1 MRKLRTESKKMR
13 SEALKKAQQKYAE
26 EKVTR
31 VNVNFYPTDQE
42 LLDRIDAVVPSKYPS
57 KQGYIK
63 DLIRADLKKENN
75 NGNN

>member
-1 MRKLRTESKKMR
+1 MRKLERERKRMR

-42 LLDRIDAVVPSKYPS
+42 LLDRIDEVVPSQYPS

-63 DLIRADLKKENN
+63 ALIKADTDREKDTQ
-75 NGNN
+75 

>member
-1 MRKLRTESKKMR
+1 MRKLERERIIMR

-42 LLDRIDAVVPSKYPS
+42 LLEHIDKVVPSQYPS
-57 KQGYIK
+57 KQSYIK
-63 DLIRADLKKENN
+63 ELIRTDIQKEKDTQ
-75 NGNN
+75 

>member
-1 MRKLRTESKKMR
+1 MRKLERERRRMR

-42 LLDRIDAVVPSKYPS
+42 LLERINEVVLSRYPS

-63 DLIRADLKKENN
+63 ELIRRDI
-75 NGNN
+75 NGA

>member
-1 MRKLRTESKKMR
+1 MRKLERERNKMR

-42 LLDRIDAVVPSKYPS
+42 LLDRIDEVVPSIYPS

-63 DLIRADLKKENN
+63 ELIRADIDKENN
-75 NGNN
+75 K

>member
-1 MRKLRTESKKMR
+1 MRIFERERTKMR

-42 LLDRIDAVVPSKYPS
+42 LLDRITEVVPSKYPS

-63 DLIRADLKKENN
+63 ELIRADMIKEKNN
-75 NGNN
+75 EN

>member
-1 MRKLRTESKKMR
+1 MR

-31 VNVNFYPTDQE
+31 VNVNFYPTDKE
-42 LLDRIDAVVPSKYPS
+42 LLERIDEVVPSRYPS

-63 DLIRADLKKENN
+63 ELIRTDIQKEKDTQ
-75 NGNN
+75 